1 MRTMLVKLVA
11 LGLIVSACSS
21 GEADNVETTTTTT
34 APSTTT
40 STEATTTTTM
50 PIESLD
56 VSPVNGLGVE
66 DPDLLDRR
74 VLGVKID
81 NHRRAIPQSGIQHAD
96 MVLEMMVEGITRF
109 LTIWHHS
116 DSEYLGPQRSGRPT
130 DSMLMAA
137 FNEPTFAI
145 SGAQGWVQ
153 NLIRSMDIH
162 LIGEVRPAT
171 FRISGRSAPHNL
183 YVNTELLR
191 EHADERGYPNEPLE
205 GPIWE
210 FGPMPESA
218 QEATVIDIDFIG
230 TRVVWTWDEESNL
243 WLRSA
248 YGQESYYL
256 DEDGE
261 LQRIGFP
268 VLVALYTE
276 QYSHT
281 RPGGGRGLPSSQTV
295 GSGQVLVF
303 AEGKV
308 VEGTWERESER
319 EWFTLTDADGEIIP
333 VPPGQV
339 WISLVPASRG
349 LTYE

>member
-1 MRTMLVKLVA
+1 MPTTLVKLVA
-11 LGLIVSACSS
+11 LGLIVSACSA
-21 GEADNVETTTTTT
+21 GEADDVVTTTTTT

-40 STEATTTTTM
+40 SIENTTTTTTVA
-50 PIESLD
+50 SLE
-56 VSPVNGLGVE
+56 VSPINGLEVE

-81 NHRRAIPQSGIQHAD
+81 NHRNAIPQSGIQHAD
-96 MVLEMMVEGITRF
+96 MVFEVMVEGITRF

-130 DSMLMAA
+130 DTMLMAP

-145 SGAQGWVQ
+145 SGAQAWVQ

-191 EHADERGYPNEPLE
+191 EYADDRGYPDEPPE

-218 QEATVIDIDFIG
+218 REAAVVDINFIG
-230 TRVVWTWDEESNL
+230 TRVVWTWDEESGL

-248 YGQESYYL
+248 YGQESFYL
-256 DEDGE
+256 DEEGE
-261 LQRIGFP
+261 PQRIGFP

-281 RPGGGRGLPSSQTV
+281 PPGGGRGLPSSQTV
-295 GSGQVLVF
+295 GSGQALVF
-303 AEGKV
+303 AEGKL

-319 EWFTLTDADGEIIP
+319 EWFTLTDADGKPIP
-333 VPPGQV
+333 VPSGQV

-349 LTYE
+349 LTFE